1 MDNELAMANI
11 SFIGKGYN
19 SINKSRDFTK
29 DKEFFNS
36 LEFTS
41 TRKKVLLDDQNKIV
55 ALIEDKIKELKDF
68 KKDIQGQ
75 LDISRSQQMDLP
87 ENSENNAT
95 I

>member
-1 MDNELAMANI
+1 MKQMDNELAMANI

-19 SINKSRDFTK
+19 SINKSRDYTK
-29 DKEFFNS
+29 DKDFLNS

-68 KKDIQGQ
+68 KKNIQGQ
-75 LDISRSQQMDLP
+75 IDSSRSHQIDLP
-87 ENSENNAT
+87 
-95 I
+95 

>member
-1 MDNELAMANI
+1 MANI

-29 DKEFFNS
+29 DKEFLNS

-68 KKDIQGQ
+68 KRNIQGQ
-75 LDISRSQQMDLP
+75 LDITPSQQIDLP